1 MGRRLIFKRSLSFL
15 SFMLL
20 LKLEVYS
27 VLSAISS
34 GYPHLKGRLPTRYS
48 PVRHSRK
55 EASFFLA
62 VRLACLR
69 RAASVRSEP
78 GSNSPLFYFK
88 YPEGYLISIILSKS
102 RFLFLGTLTLRKKKN
117 TRKKQYP
124 LALFS
129 SPFSLFYA
137 YFPYQRFL
145 LFGFFFFPF
154 PLFSKTITLKAAHV
168 YCSKREI
175 LYTHFVSFVKPLF
188 HFFSFLFF
196 HQL

>member
-1 MGRRLIFKRSLSFL
+1 
-15 SFMLL
+15 
-20 LKLEVYS
+20 
-27 VLSAISS
+27 
-34 GYPHLKGRLPTRYS
+34 
-48 PVRHSRK
+48 
-55 EASFFLA
+55 
-62 VRLACLR
+62 
-69 RAASVRSEP
+69 
-78 GSNSPLFYFK
+78 
-88 YPEGYLISIILSKS
+88 
-102 RFLFLGTLTLRKKKN
+102 LTLRKKKN

-124 LALFS
+124 LALFF

-175 LYTHFVSFVKPLF
+175 LYTRFVSFVKPLF

-196 HQL
+196 ISFEKEVNLMPKAISIKPFYFRAETHL